1 MIEEGRFHSIRQ
13 QDDTHRD
20 PDVEVSHHSK
30 LLLGHGRRVQR
41 HEQEMQQSTQNT
53 WQPVQ
58 CRLTGQ
64 LFERLH
70 ETKVI
75 GAAHVSW
82 TLSLR
87 FTRNPMK

>member
-1 MIEEGRFHSIRQ
+1 MVKEGRFHAIRQ

-20 PDVEVSHHSK
+20 PYIEIGHHSK
-30 LLLGHGRRVQR
+30 LLLGHGRRMQR
-41 HEQEMQQSTQNT
+41 DKQEIQQSTQDA
-53 WQPVQ
+53 WQAIQ
-58 CRLTGQ
+58 GRLTGQ

-75 GAAHVSW
+75 GAVHVRW

-87 FTRNPMK
+87 FTRNPKK